1 MSLHVGSKSQ
11 EARATF
17 EKLSADCNN
26 LAFDGLTVRF
36 KTAFLSFE
44 FLDLVFQDLIM
55 IEFGPLKHFFGLAL
69 TKVEKSS
76 LWLCLGLPSQLAP
89 IKFENSVQG
98 SN

>member
-17 EKLSADCNN
+17 GRLSTDCNN
-26 LAFDGLTVRF
+26 LAFDGSIVISM
-36 KTAFLSFE
+36 TAFLSFE
-44 FLDLVFQDLIM
+44 FLNPGFQDLIK